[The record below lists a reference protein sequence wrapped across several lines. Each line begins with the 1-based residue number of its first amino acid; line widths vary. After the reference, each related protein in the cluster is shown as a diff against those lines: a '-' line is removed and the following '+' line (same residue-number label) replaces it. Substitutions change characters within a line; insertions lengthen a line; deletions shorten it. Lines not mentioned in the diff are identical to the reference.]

1 VSIAAPRLGRLAL
14 RCWLIA
20 TGLFVLSVVVGIVA
34 SALGPGDDSVQ
45 TWAPLIFPAVVGLAG
60 VPVLIAAVVLAI
72 RSLVVEKANARAIV
86 ALLLSL
92 LSLAPAVIIGLATL
106 ESRL

>member
-1 VSIAAPRLGRLAL
+1 
-14 RCWLIA
+14 
-20 TGLFVLSVVVGIVA
+20 
-34 SALGPGDDSVQ
+34 
-45 TWAPLIFPAVVGLAG
+45 